1 MSLTHPSP
9 FAWQAVPHQC
19 DWSDIYSAS
28 AARQRKSEAVEKRR
42 NSGEVSQFLATT
54 TNFQPP
60 HFRVPKPVKVVSRAR
75 APDPMPT
82 PKRAVRTTSIT
93 GQLRLLLAQ
102 LGPMNRSEIAWRAG
116 LEPQK
121 VGDIL
126 KQCKHVRLDKST
138 YPQRYY
144 VASNPPAGVVL

>member
-1 MSLTHPSP
+1 MSLTYPSP
-9 FAWQAVPHQC
+9 FDFRAVPLQG
-19 DWSDIYSAS
+19 DWSDIYAKS
-28 AARQRKSEAVEKRR
+28 AARQRRSNTQQSGFLPEDRR
-42 NSGEVSQFLATT
+42 
-54 TNFQPP
+54 FQPP
-60 HFRVPKPVKVVSRAR
+60 HHRKPKPVKVVREAR
-75 APDPMPT
+75 APAPMPE

-102 LGPMNRSEIAWRAG
+102 YGPMTRSEIAWRSG

-144 VASNPPAGVVL
+144 VAANPPAGVVA

>member
-9 FAWQAVPHQC
+9 FDFRAVPLQG

-28 AARQRKSEAVEKRR
+28 AARQRKSEAIEKRR

-54 TNFQPP
+54 ANFQPP
-60 HFRVPKPVKVVSRAR
+60 HFRVPKPVKVVREAR
-75 APDPMPT
+75 APAPMPE
-82 PKRAVRTTSIT
+82 PKRVVRTTSAT

-102 LGPMNRSEIAWRAG
+102 HGPMTRSEIAWRASM
-116 LEPQK
+116 EPQK

-144 VASNPPAGVVL
+144 VAANPPAGVVA